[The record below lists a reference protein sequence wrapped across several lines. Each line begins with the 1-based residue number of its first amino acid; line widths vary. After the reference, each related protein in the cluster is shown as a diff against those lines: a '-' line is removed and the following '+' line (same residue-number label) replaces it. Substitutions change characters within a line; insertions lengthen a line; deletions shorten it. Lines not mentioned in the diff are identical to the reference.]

1 MSHKTR
7 KTHKYVNPLSVPKKK
22 KVKIHSD
29 DPRNNEAFLDSTSI
43 DFEILDQELPGEPDE
58 DEGQSFFDS
67 LSEDMD
73 PQIDNEEDPSATLG
87 AYPDDMDNILEFSV
101 LEAPYNL
108 YINPSVGYRLQN
120 YSANGDGSVRW
131 IATLY
136 FDDVDGAT
144 VYDYTINAVE
154 V

>member
-1 MSHKTR
+1 MSHKTK

-29 DPRNNEAFLDSTSI
+29 DPRNNEAFLNSTSI
-43 DFEILDQELPGEPDE
+43 DFEVLDQELPGEPDE
-58 DEGQSFFDS
+58 DESQSFFDS

-87 AYPDDMDNILEFSV
+87 AYPDDMDGISEFSV
-101 LEAPYNL
+101 LDAPYNL
-108 YINPSVGYRLQN
+108 YIDATRGYRLQN

-144 VYDYTINAVE
+144 TYDYTINAVE